1 MKYSYKAID
10 VNGNEITGDLE
21 AERTDD
27 VGTWL
32 SDRGYIVVSI
42 TQSTLK
48 SIVGENHKY
57 LRINQKD
64 MNFFLIQL
72 SNLIIAG
79 CPLLMRLIAL
89 YKQVSN

>member
-21 AERTDD
+21 AEKTED

-42 TQSTLK
+42 TQATLK
-48 SIVGENHKY
+48 SIVGDHHKY

-64 MNFFLIQL
+64 MSNHSSPFSQKGGGRQGLLCL
-72 SNLIIAG
+72 SVCSG
-79 CPLLMRLIAL
+79 D
-89 YKQVSN
+89 SF